1 MAPLSDSLTITRV
14 VAASQRI
21 HASLDVGRAEAIAV
35 TLDELR
41 DLADARCAI
50 LTHLDEVDGIAVER
64 VAARSWDGVGGPIL
78 NVDDTWPWSVGPTC
92 ALLAGETLRYE
103 PDFPG
108 HFSASPFLRVCAITG
123 IVTLPITAPEDDRIV
138 AAIVIVDPRPLDD
151 DDCEVLRLLGTVGG
165 AVVVADLAHRA
176 AEAHRARVDLELLG
190 TLDEV
195 RDAQDQVG
203 NSIAV
208 VLGWLR
214 LLANS
219 SNAANAES
227 GPPGGIQIAIRRLEE
242 AQASISELLR
252 RTASTALRDHADDP
266 VNASAVSRA
275 VGRTS
280 SEPPDIWVRAN
291 ARHLATFLA
300 DAAET
305 LSPRELITQDAWIVP
320 FARDGLVT
328 TSSLSALHAS
338 GGAIVSVD
346 GTQAAQWRRTA
357 APITT

>member
-1 MAPLSDSLTITRV
+1 MASSSTSIERV

-21 HASLDVGRAEAIAV
+21 HAGLALSRTEGIAV
-35 TLDELR
+35 TLDQLR

-50 LTHLDEVDGIAVER
+50 LTHLVEADGIAFER
-64 VAARSWDGVGGPIL
+64 VAACSWDGVGDPIL
-78 NVDDTWPWSVGPTC
+78 TVGDSWPWTEGPTC
-92 ALLAGETLRYE
+92 ALLAGTGLRYE
-103 PDFPG
+103 PDFSAVLPG
-108 HFSASPFLRVCAITG
+108 NPFLRRCAITG
-123 IVTLPITAPEDDRIV
+123 VVTLPITAPENDRVV
-138 AAIVIVDPRPLDD
+138 AAIVILDPRALDAD
-151 DDCEVLRLLGTVGG
+151 DREVLGLLGAVGG

-176 AEAHRARVDLELLG
+176 AESYRDRVDLELLS

-195 RDAQDQVG
+195 RDTQDQVG

-219 SNAANAES
+219 SNAANPES

-242 AQASISELLR
+242 AQASIAELLR
-252 RTASTALRDHADDP
+252 RTASAALRDHADDP

-275 VGRTS
+275 VGRAGG
-280 SEPPDIWVRAN
+280 EPPDIWVRAN
-291 ARHLATFLA
+291 ARHLATFLTE
-300 DAAET
+300 AAQM

-320 FARDGLVT
+320 FVRDGLVT

-346 GTQAAQWRRTA
+346 GTQAAQWPRTA
-357 APITT
+357 APITI